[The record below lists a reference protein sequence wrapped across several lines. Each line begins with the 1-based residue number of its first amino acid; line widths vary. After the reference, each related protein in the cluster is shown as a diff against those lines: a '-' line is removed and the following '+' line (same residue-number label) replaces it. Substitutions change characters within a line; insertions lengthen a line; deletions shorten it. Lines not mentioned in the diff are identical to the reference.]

1 MLSLPIY
8 VDIHM
13 AAKEIAE
20 INCLDMNKIWDKL
33 LDKWLC
39 PSIQPSEVSLE
50 IWGWRK
56 KASYIIYVYIFNHL
70 FKRLRL
76 FCTIFL

>member
-39 PSIQPSEVSLE
+39 PSIQPSEVSHR
-50 IWGWRK
+50 WRFGVGK
-56 KASYIIYVYIFNHL
+56 KRPI
-70 FKRLRL
+70 
-76 FCTIFL
+76 T

>member
-1 MLSLPIY
+1 MSLPIY

-20 INCLDMNKIWDKL
+20 INDLDMNKIWDKL

-39 PSIQPSEVSLE
+39 PSILPSEVS
-50 IWGWRK
+50 
-56 KASYIIYVYIFNHL
+56 HH
-70 FKRLRL
+70 
-76 FCTIFL
+76 